1 MNSVRLSS
9 LPILE
14 RRKNDVRDAK
24 ISLIAEHKS
33 RDALIQDE
41 IRQKYS
47 LSEEIAML
55 RKEID
60 VLRDAIMQLL
70 QIDTLG
76 SDVSDEFT
84 AYSQYVEQ
92 CKSIVSEQENIQL
105 KMHLLSNLQ
114 TSNEFCPNTTKSIC
128 PM

>member
-1 MNSVRLSS
+1 MRLSS
-9 LPILE
+9 LSILE

-70 QIDTLG
+70 QIDTLE

-84 AYSQYVEQ
+84 TYSQYVEH
-92 CKSIVSEQENIQL
+92 CKSIVSEQEDILRSPIRQNQL
-105 KMHLLSNLQ
+105 REEGAKWK
-114 TSNEFCPNTTKSIC
+114 T
-128 PM
+128 

>member
-1 MNSVRLSS
+1 MNSVQLSS

-84 AYSQYVEQ
+84 AYSQYVEH
-92 CKSIVSEQENIQL
+92 CKSIVSEQENIQ
-105 KMHLLSNLQ
+105 
-114 TSNEFCPNTTKSIC
+114 
-128 PM
+128 